1 MRRLWRIRR
10 WWLSALV
17 CVAAANSPAV
27 QAKCDFL
34 AKAPQPAWVSG
45 SQAQADRYTGVGQAD
60 EQDSVRKQLELA
72 KQAAIRELA
81 SNIEVS
87 VRNDLTV
94 SETLKTGEEAISDL
108 QIESITRSTTDVSL
122 AGVEVDGSWLDR
134 KRCVLWVLVSVDK
147 AEVKRL
153 QYRNYQQA
161 NVTRLDDLIAQAE
174 AADAQVDARRQAL
187 AKARALIGEIDFS
200 ALETALS
207 RDFYDQTLARV
218 AELVG
223 AAQAESID
231 VGGQLEQARSLIVEA
246 KAASAASAKGI
257 KLNEARQLLRQVARL
272 EPFGKAPDYWA
283 EQASWE
289 LGDLE
294 TAANNPCA
302 ARVQY
307 SRIESLAKDA
317 SWTRRARRAM
327 RTVACSEDDQKKYV
341 WRQRF
346 EGQQVAL
353 MCAFDTGSAQQ
364 HWQRV
369 CDDIRGFL
377 ASHGAAVEQRNAG
390 APAAVINAAQSAPV
404 DDDDI
409 VLVFA
414 ATGQIATRDNPRNAG
429 VTDYQFKGKLM
440 TRVVSDANDEFAD
453 NYSGVGGWNPISRD
467 MAMEVLALQVSR
479 RWQDKFYGQLV
490 GREQ

>member
-1 MRRLWRIRR
+1 MSRLPVWH
-10 WWLSALV
+10 
-17 CVAAANSPAV
+17 AAAIAMLMAV
-27 QAKCDFL
+27 CATAQAKCDFL
-34 AKAPQPAWVSG
+34 AKAPQPDWVSG
-45 SQAQADRYTGVGQAD
+45 SQSQADRYTGVGQAD

-72 KQAAIRELA
+72 KQAAIRDLA

-94 SETLKTGEEAISDL
+94 SETLKTGSEPITEM

-147 AEVKRL
+147 AEVERL
-153 QYRNYQQA
+153 QAVNYQQA
-161 NVTRLDDLIAQAE
+161 NVAQLDDLIAQAE
-174 AADAQVDARRQAL
+174 QSDLPVDQREQAL
-187 AKARALIGEIDFS
+187 AKAQTLVGEIDFS
-200 ALETALS
+200 LLEQSLS
-207 RDFYDQTLARV
+207 RDFYDQTLGRIAG
-218 AELVG
+218 LVQ
-223 AAQAESID
+223 AAQSEAID
-231 VGGQLEQARSLIVEA
+231 VGGQLEQARALIVDAKSA
-246 KAASAASAKGI
+246 KAASARGI

-272 EPFGKAPDYWA
+272 EPWGKAPDYWA

-390 APAAVINAAQSAPV
+390 APATVINAAQSAPV
-404 DDDDI
+404 DDENI

-440 TRVVSDANDEFAD
+440 TRVVSNASDEFAD

-467 MAMEVLALQVSR
+467 MVMEVLALQVSR

>member
-1 MRRLWRIRR
+1 MSRQAWH
-10 WWLSALV
+10 A
-17 CVAAANSPAV
+17 VAATVLLAMATSTA

-34 AKAPQPAWVSG
+34 AKAPRPDWVSG
-45 SQAQADRYTGVGQAD
+45 SQAQADRYTGVGQAG
-60 EQDSVRKQLELA
+60 EQDSVRQQLELA
-72 KQAAIRELA
+72 KQAAIRDLA

-94 SETLKTGEEAISDL
+94 SETLKTGSEPITEM

-147 AEVKRL
+147 AEVERL
-153 QYRNYQQA
+153 QAVNYQQA
-161 NVTRLDDLIAQAE
+161 NVAQLDDLIARAEQADLPVE
-174 AADAQVDARRQAL
+174 QREQAL
-187 AKARALIGEIDFS
+187 AKAQTLIGEIDFS
-200 ALETALS
+200 LLEQALS
-207 RDFYDQTLARV
+207 RDFYDQTLGRIAG
-218 AELVG
+218 LVQ
-223 AAQAESID
+223 AAQSEAID
-231 VGGQLEQARSLIVEA
+231 VGGQLEQARALIVDAKSA
-246 KAASAASAKGI
+246 KAASARGI

-272 EPFGKAPDYWA
+272 EPWGKAPDYWA

-317 SWTRRARRAM
+317 TWTRRARRAM
-327 RTVACSEDDQKKYV
+327 HTVACSEDDQQKYV

-353 MCAFDTGSAQQ
+353 MCAFDTGNTQQ

-377 ASHGAAVEQRNAG
+377 ASHGAAVEQRNASE
-390 APAAVINAAQSAPV
+390 PAAVLSAAQSAPLN
-404 DDDDI
+404 DDNI

-429 VTDYQFKGKLM
+429 VTDYQFKGKLL
-440 TRVVSDANDEFAD
+440 TRVVSDASDEFAD

-479 RWQDKFYGQLV
+479 RWQDKYYQQMV
-490 GREQ
+490 GRDQ